1 MNKEE
6 KQLLR
11 DSNITPTDEI
21 IFDGLGTVS
30 DVYKRFV
37 EELKVQNIS
46 LMNWRYYNDGKA
58 WLSKGEYKWTTSRG
72 TNKVKPIFWLSIW
85 EGFFK
90 VSFFFSEKNKDNLL
104 SLSISEETKELIKNI
119 IPNGKTM
126 KFLSVIIN
134 VNNNKQ
140 LDDIYELIKFR
151 KDNI

>member
-11 DSNITPTDEI
+11 DSNIIPTDGI
-21 IFDGLGTVS
+21 IFDGLGKAS

-37 EELKVQNIS
+37 EKLKEHNIS
-46 LMNWRYYNDGKA
+46 LMDWRYYNDGKA

-85 EGFFK
+85 ENFFK

-104 SLSISEETKELIKNI
+104 NLSISAETKELIKNI
-119 IPNGKTM
+119 IQIGRAH
-126 KFLSVIIN
+126 V
-134 VNNNKQ
+134 
-140 LDDIYELIKFR
+140 
-151 KDNI
+151 